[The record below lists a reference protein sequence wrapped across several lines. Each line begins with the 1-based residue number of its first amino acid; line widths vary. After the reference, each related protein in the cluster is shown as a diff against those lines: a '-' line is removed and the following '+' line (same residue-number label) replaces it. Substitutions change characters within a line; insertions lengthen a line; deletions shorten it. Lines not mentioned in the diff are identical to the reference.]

1 MWGSGYLINNIGAP
15 QKDTLGWMN
24 FLFNKSCSWSFSFL
38 NSIDTILYSIN
49 DIGSVPRTKSM
60 QISMSFNG
68 ENPGKSLEKTL
79 MNSLTITPSS
89 FIIDHTL
96 SFYHICFKRGKK
108 NYFYQNL
115 NRVSPILSIPSHWQY
130 FNFLHYHCRKVTSK
144 WLAFRAS

>member
-24 FLFNKSCSWSFSFL
+24 FLFNKSCSWSFSFI

-96 SFYHICFKRGKK
+96 SFYHICFKKGKK
-108 NYFYQNL
+108 KLFLSKLEHSFPYIIDTKSL
-115 NRVSPILSIPSHWQY
+115 TIL
-130 FNFLHYHCRKVTSK
+130 
-144 WLAFRAS
+144 